1 MKKIS
6 LLVLVV
12 ISFLFVGMM
21 IPNVHAAEVDVTINL
36 NVITKDINGDA
47 VFTSTDFTV
56 PFGNTTSMD
65 LSGISLKEGES
76 AILVQDDQFIHAETK
91 LVMSRS
97 LNLSVIIKETVDYV
111 AVFVDTNGELVD
123 VQYNPQGIPTY
134 SGLALTKPN
143 YVFAGFNISEITTDT
158 IFVAN
163 YTLSPESVVSVQI
176 DTGTPVEHNFND
188 RVTVSSELEGFTHW
202 EDEDGNVV
210 SYKNPFT
217 FSAIEDITLT
227 PKTNGTPQSNIY
239 MRDVTG
245 IRTSHSSFYGYVEY
259 DEALYTLVEYGF
271 LGGLTNDILM
281 MDNIQYIPS
290 NAKVNNE
297 FLRSIESS
305 DLLYKTTAYA
315 VLKNRLDSTMTTIYS
330 GNKQVYDLT
339 FNFTVPTDTAD
350 TIYMVGGF
358 TGTSWNPV
366 NALAITKASDVY
378 QKNIKFIA
386 EPGEILSYKM
396 IEYKS
401 FDYEANYIGTD
412 NSDRTYTFASN
423 LSDTVNIN
431 VVSWRGVLDIYFGVY
446 AEWSG
451 VFRIHYWG
459 TNVSNPS
466 DGTNWPHNLPV
477 LNKIASSPDVYK
489 HTIHLFNSRDLTGI
503 YLKFK
508 ETTGGNAE
516 SQNFLYDS
524 SVGNY
529 FKLTGWSSEIG
540 MVIEVTQYPVS

>member
-1 MKKIS
+1 M
-6 LLVLVV
+6 
-12 ISFLFVGMM
+12 
-21 IPNVHAAEVDVTINL
+21 
-36 NVITKDINGDA
+36 
-47 VFTSTDFTV
+47 
-56 PFGNTTSMD
+56 
-65 LSGISLKEGES
+65 
-76 AILVQDDQFIHAETK
+76 
-91 LVMSRS
+91 
-97 LNLSVIIKETVDYV
+97 
-111 AVFVDTNGELVD
+111 
-123 VQYNPQGIPTY
+123 
-134 SGLALTKPN
+134 
-143 YVFAGFNISEITTDT
+143 
-158 IFVAN
+158 
-163 YTLSPESVVSVQI
+163 SVQI
-176 DTGTPVEHNFND
+176 DTDTPVYHNFND

-227 PKTNGTPQSNIY
+227 PKTSGTPQSNIY

-259 DEALYTLVEYGF
+259 DEAVYTLVEYGF

-290 NAKVNNE
+290 NARVNNE

-423 LSDTVNIN
+423 LSDTVDID
-431 VVSWRGVLDIYFGVY
+431 VVSWRGIKRVYLSFNNDWGMFNNPHVVMKVFYWDAYDGKHYYEVTNKVSSSNHYVGYYYYDIPVKNMQDDLWFGFV
-446 AEWSG
+446 EQ
-451 VFRIHYWG
+451 G
-459 TNVSNPS
+459 TDNFV
-466 DGTNWPHNLPV
+466 
-477 LNKIASSPDVYK
+477 AS
-489 HTIHLFNSRDLTGI
+489 TGNGI
-503 YLKFK
+503 
-508 ETTGGNAE
+508 G
-516 SQNFLYDS
+516 YDS
-524 SVGNY
+524 SKPWVVATNWGTSY
-529 FKLTGWSSEIG
+529 TLYSF
-540 MVIEVTQYPVS
+540 IE